1 MAAVIQDLQVLLRV
15 LLAQDIQEDLL
26 QVVPIKEALA
36 AAQVIVDH
44 HLPVVRPEAAVIQA
58 LRVVRPG
65 VVPQV
70 RILHLPVAVLQAVA
84 EAVVA
89 EAEAEAVA
97 EAAVAEAADQDA
109 DNNRK

>member
-1 MAAVIQDLQVLLRV
+1 MMAAVIQDLQVLLRV

-70 RILHLPVAVLQAVA
+70 RILHLPAVVHQADHTQEEVVAVA
-84 EAVVA
+84 
-89 EAEAEAVA
+89 AEAVA
-97 EAAVAEAADQDA
+97 VVVAEQDA
-109 DNNRK
+109 DNNGK